1 MLSARDPCQ
10 RRIPDVTTSERPA
23 ADGQRTVIAASGD
36 GVVEYTLTARAGA
49 LSVQRSQR
57 RPDGGRVVQ
66 SMRFA
71 DTESFE
77 QWCGKDE
84 LRFAYPL
91 LYANLKRSAREL
103 IGILP

>member
-1 MLSARDPCQ
+1 MTA
-10 RRIPDVTTSERPA
+10 SERPA
-23 ADGQRTVIAASGD
+23 ADGQRAVIAASGD
-36 GVVEYTLTARAGA
+36 GVVEYTLTARDGA
-49 LSVQRSQR
+49 LSVQRVQR
-57 RPDGGRVVQ
+57 RPDGRRVAQ

-91 LYANLKRSAREL
+91 LYANLKRSAHEL
-103 IGILP
+103 IGNLP